1 MITAA
6 KLIDGYYY
14 YNVML
19 NINTVKELANK
30 LYSLENAE
38 IDAIQ
43 GKYIIDAKSIM
54 GIFSLGLTKPITIR
68 IYKSDFIEA
77 QLHALENILRPCLI

>member
-1 MITAA
+1 MVTAA

-30 LYSLENAE
+30 LYLLDNAE

-43 GKYIIDAKSIM
+43 GKYIIDAKSVM
-54 GIFSLGLTKPITIR
+54 GIFSLDLTKPITIR
-68 IYKSDFIEA
+68 IYKSDFTEE
-77 QLHALENILRPCLI
+77 QLDVLENILRPCLI